1 MKKTFLSVVAV
12 ALLALA
18 GSAQTLQDGINHLY
32 ADRFKSATEVFQK
45 LLAANPSNA
54 EAIFWQGQVYFDMDD
69 NAKAK
74 DLYQKALSTVGSQPL
89 VLVGLGHAELS
100 ENKFADAKAKFEAA
114 LAASKNKKG
123 QDDATVQTAIGR
135 ALVDVKGSDYNWA
148 VQLLEAAHN
157 TNSKNTETLL
167 QLGNAYRR
175 AGEGTGGGK
184 AFEAYRKAITVDP
197 TFAVADL
204 RLAKMFETQR
214 NWDLVLEYLNSAV
227 KRNPKFSPA
236 YYELFFYHLYRRQY
250 DEAEK
255 NVDAFNNS
263 SDPSWE
269 NDYLKAQICYAK
281 KDYNCAIS
289 KGEAVV
295 ATNGEGTKPRVLRS
309 LALAYLESN
318 DVANAKKYIDKYF
331 AKEKDLDKFSYE
343 TKLNIY
349 KKSGGTTDEIV
360 KIYVDGAKAD
370 TIVSGKIDFLKMGI
384 AEMKEQKLRDKEA
397 VLIAELIPLRKTPI
411 INDYFDLALAHY
423 FTPNYAKSRETSLTM
438 IDKFPDQ
445 VYGYDWAVN
454 NAKILDTVKKDSIYV
469 PDLLKLEAFAV
480 KDSVKFK
487 KQYLNAVRSLANYYF
502 SDLKHKEK
510 SIEYLTKWKG
520 ADTANAATVDSYIKY
535 TESWKPGIQPV
546 VAPKASP
553 TPAGA
558 KPPAGT
564 KTPATKP
571 SVTQPK
577 ASTPPAKPAATKP
590 VATKTPTTT
599 TKSVVKK

>member
-1 MKKTFLSVVAV
+1 MKKTLLSVVAV
-12 ALLALA
+12 ALLAIA
-18 GSAQTLQDGINHLY
+18 GSAQTVQDGINHLY

-45 LLAANPSNA
+45 LLAANPNNA

-89 VLVGLGHAELS
+89 VLVGMGHSELT
-100 ENKFADAKAKFEAA
+100 ENKFAEAKSRFEAA

-123 QDDATVQTAIGR
+123 QDDANVQTAIGR
-135 ALVDVKGSDYNWA
+135 ALVDVKGGDYNWA
-148 VQLLEAAHN
+148 VQLLEAAHLAN
-157 TNSKNTETLL
+157 PKNTETLL

-175 AGEGTGGGK
+175 AGEGSGGGK

-227 KRNPKFSPA
+227 KRNPKFAPA

-255 NVDAFNNS
+255 NVDAFTNS

-289 KGEAVV
+289 KGETVV

-309 LALAYLESN
+309 LALAYFENN
-318 DVANAKKYIDKYF
+318 DAVNAKKYIDKYF

-349 KKSGGTTDEIV
+349 KKSGGTPDEIV

-370 TIVSGKIDFLKMGI
+370 TLLSGRIDFLKMGI

-397 VLIAELIPLRKTPI
+397 ILIGEIIPLRKNPI

-423 FTPNYAKSRETSLTM
+423 FTPNYTKSREASLIM
-438 IDKFPDQ
+438 IDKFSDQ

-454 NAKILDTVKKDSIYV
+454 NSKILDTVKKDSIYV
-469 PDLLKLEAFAV
+469 PDLLKLEGFAV
-480 KDSVKFK
+480 KDTVKFK

-510 SIEYLTKWKG
+510 SIEYLNKWKG
-520 ADTANAATVDSYIKY
+520 VDTANAVTVDSYIKY
-535 TESWKPGIQPV
+535 AETWKPGIQPV
-546 VAPKASP
+546 VVPKVTTP
-553 TPAGA
+553 PAGA
-558 KPPAGT
+558 KPPANT
-564 KTPATKP
+564 KPPATKP
-571 SVTQPK
+571 TVGQPK
-577 ASTPPAKPAATKP
+577 AATIPAKP
-590 VATKTPTTT
+590 VATKPVVAKTTT
-599 TKSVVKK
+599 STNKSVAKK